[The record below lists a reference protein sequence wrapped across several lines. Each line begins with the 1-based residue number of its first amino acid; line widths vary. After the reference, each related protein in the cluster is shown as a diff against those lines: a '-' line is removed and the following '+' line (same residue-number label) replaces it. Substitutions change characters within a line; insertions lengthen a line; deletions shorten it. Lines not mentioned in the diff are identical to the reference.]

1 MKLKIIYIIAGIG
14 IVLSIMAAFLY
25 LIDCN
30 WSGAI
35 GAVSTIISIV
45 LGIVSML
52 YTYISG
58 KETVETLEEMK
69 RQNRRL
75 VDKINHEI
83 SKGNFN
89 EDNIEY
95 IKSVVKKEI

>member
-1 MKLKIIYIIAGIG
+1 MGV
-14 IVLSIMAAFLY
+14 VLSFAAAVLY
-25 LIDCN
+25 LIGNN
-30 WSGAI
+30 WSNAI
-35 GAVSTIISIV
+35 GAASTIISIV
-45 LGIVSML
+45 LGLVSII

-58 KETVETLEEMK
+58 KETMETLEGIKM
-69 RQNRRL
+69 QNRRL

-95 IKSVVKKEI
+95 IKSTIKDE